1 MRTQRIQRL
10 GRLLSGMVM
19 PNIGAYIAW
28 GLLTALFIPTGW
40 APNESLA
47 RLVDPM
53 IIYLLP
59 LLIGY
64 TGGKIIY
71 GQRGGVLG
79 AVVTMG
85 AIVGT
90 SAPMIFG
97 AMVAGPFAGWL
108 IKKFDEFVEKRIPT
122 GFEMLVNNFSGGILG
137 GLLAVFAFL
146 GIGPVVEF
154 LSDQSG
160 SLVEGVIDAGVLP
173 ITSLVIE
180 PAKILFLNNVINHG
194 VLSPLAITQAAETG
208 KSILFLLETN
218 PGPGL
223 GILLVYFVFAKG
235 TAKQSA
241 PGAIL
246 VHFFGGIHEIYFPYV
261 LMQPKLL
268 PAVIA
273 GGVAGVLTFSML
285 GAGVLVQREFTPL
298 LGRQL
303 TGQCLCLSAFSQHT
317 CWTMTT
323 SRVSGHNESIST
335 PTGVV
340 AAKIGRGAGVTPR
353 VSAQRP
359 VGASDPN
366 YNTHQVECGR
376 RSYLRS
382 ALAEL
387 HTAHGAAIVPAARI
401 ADAHLPT
408 IADDRSREACCH
420 ADPSVAGLQNTS
432 RQTA

>member
-1 MRTQRIQRL
+1 MRTQRIQRF

-53 IIYLLP
+53 IFYLLP

-90 SAPMIFG
+90 STPLIFG

-108 IKKFDEFVEKRIPT
+108 IKKFDEFVEKQIPT

-137 GLLAVFAFL
+137 GLLAIFAYL

-154 LSDQSG
+154 LSVQSG
-160 SLVEGVIDAGVLP
+160 SFVEGVVDVGALP
-173 ITSLVIE
+173 VASLVIE

-194 VLSPLAITQAAETG
+194 VLSPFAITQAAETG
-208 KSILFLLETN
+208 TSILFLLEAN

-223 GILLVYFVFAKG
+223 GILLV
-235 TAKQSA
+235 
-241 PGAIL
+241 
-246 VHFFGGIHEIYFPYV
+246 
-261 LMQPKLL
+261 
-268 PAVIA
+268 
-273 GGVAGVLTFSML
+273 
-285 GAGVLVQREFTPL
+285 
-298 LGRQL
+298 
-303 TGQCLCLSAFSQHT
+303 
-317 CWTMTT
+317 
-323 SRVSGHNESIST
+323 
-335 PTGVV
+335 
-340 AAKIGRGAGVTPR
+340 
-353 VSAQRP
+353 
-359 VGASDPN
+359 
-366 YNTHQVECGR
+366 
-376 RSYLRS
+376 
-382 ALAEL
+382 
-387 HTAHGAAIVPAARI
+387 
-401 ADAHLPT
+401 
-408 IADDRSREACCH
+408 
-420 ADPSVAGLQNTS
+420 
-432 RQTA
+432 